1 MAVAI
6 QDIDRSKRIM
16 ALLMAGVLAV
26 LLALVW
32 DQLVSTPA
40 VIGFQSGLVEDIQAA
55 GPWLALGL
63 SFLVGVTM
71 IFVPCT
77 FPMVYTLA
85 PIAEEAKTR
94 RGWVATIAL
103 FSLGLTAAMAL
114 VGAVISLV
122 GQSLLGL
129 FATEEARLGLTLV
142 LYSAIGIFALIYA
155 LGELGF
161 LSLPSLP
168 MAEMPRW
175 ARVLGR
181 YPRSLV
187 LGLVVG
193 GGLGVGCPAPTYY
206 TVLLFAAT
214 VGNPLFGAALLGVN
228 ALGRVVPIALL
239 GSLFFAGASPRGT
252 SMWITERRGTVK
264 LVNGVALTLLGGFL
278 LAYWTLGVGL
288 NIL

>member
-1 MAVAI
+1 MTAAI
-6 QDIDRSKRIM
+6 RDIAISKRIL
-16 ALLMAGVLAV
+16 ALVMAGALAV
-26 LLALVW
+26 FLALVW
-32 DQLVSTPA
+32 DRMVNTPA
-40 VIGFQSGLVEDIQAA
+40 VIGFQAGLLEGIRTA
-55 GPWLALGL
+55 GPGVALGL
-63 SFLVGVTM
+63 SFLVGVSM

-114 VGAVISLV
+114 VGVIISLV
-122 GQSLLGL
+122 GQRLLTL
-129 FATEEARLGLTLV
+129 FSTEQARLGLTLF

-175 ARVLGR
+175 ARGMGR
-181 YPRSLV
+181 YPRSLT

-228 ALGRVVPIALL
+228 ALGRVAPIALI
-239 GSLFFAGASPRGT
+239 GTLFFAGTSPRRISG
-252 SMWITERRGTVK
+252 WITERRAVIK
-264 LVNGVALTLLGGFL
+264 MVNGVALTLLGGFL

-288 NIL
+288 GIL